1 MVQDIGLGLM
11 TYEYEEIPGDMT
23 RGEWT
28 EELLTQICYLLGD
41 VASLT
46 EGKADMEFILSV
58 VGSYLISK
66 ERGTLPEDVRPPSF
80 LFDEIMFP
88 QIDTM
93 EITKEKIEDGD
104 TILDAEDIGE
114 ISKPTT
120 KEGD

>member
-11 TYEYEEIPGDMT
+11 TYKYEETPGNMT

-28 EELLTQICYLLGD
+28 EKLLTQVCYLLGD

-46 EGKADMEFILSV
+46 EGKADMEFILGV

-66 ERGTLPEDVRPPSF
+66 ERGTLPDGARPPSF
-80 LFDEIMFP
+80 LFDDIMFP

-104 TILDAEDIGE
+104 DILDAEDIGE
-114 ISKPTT
+114 IPQSTT